1 MKILNI
7 LVCKYSNYV
16 MFNIFNLKNNI
27 SKLASDDL
35 HNADKNTQAGKKKI
49 KETLLGLDSKQ
60 GLLADHAI
68 SLPLS

>member
-35 HNADKNTQAGKKKI
+35 HNAVHSSWKKEI

-60 GLLADHAI
+60 GPLADHAI